1 MFPYFDM
8 KITAHPSGDG
18 DKKAIPAIMGSKGPI
33 MTDETHQPFL
43 PGFGLA
49 PRRPRATG
57 LPKHKAFLAL
67 KPDDC
72 AAERISEVT
81 LRLMQEN
88 GLAGRPLKHK
98 NLHISLPLVWEGAEF
113 RPDLPEIV
121 SARVQMVRVPPFEI
135 ILDMAM
141 SFRQPKRHILVL
153 GATRSVANIYNLNRQ
168 LVFAMGSRAR
178 KIAFTPHMTLLY
190 TNKPVDKQPVEPVRW
205 MAREFVLVHSFVG
218 LGRHETVARWPLR

>member
-1 MFPYFDM
+1 MFPYFDV

-18 DKKAIPAIMGSKGPI
+18 DKKAVPAIMDLKGPN
-33 MTDETHQPFL
+33 MTDETDQPFL

-49 PRRPRATG
+49 PRRPRATE
-57 LPKHKAFLAL
+57 PPRHRAFLAL
-67 KPDDC
+67 KPDDP

-81 LRLMQEN
+81 LRLMHEN
-88 GLAGRPLKHK
+88 GLAGRPLKPK
-98 NLHISLPLVWEGAEF
+98 NLHISLPLIWEGAEF
-113 RPDLPEIV
+113 PADLAQTV
-121 SARVQMVRVPPFEI
+121 SARIQTVRLPPIEI

-153 GATRSVANIYNLNRQ
+153 GATRSVANIYNLNRH